1 METRKP
7 SISKSRRDTY
17 VREEGAPDD
26 SSGAPSHDAP
36 PSGGARRAG
45 LRSRRSQT
53 RGGVRPLRA
62 APGAGGP
69 PGYSAL
75 RPRKARPSRPKE
87 SRPARPAPSAM
98 APVPS
103 PVFGM
108 AFLPPGAG
116 ASGLSSLVLV
126 TVKPAL
132 ASPVTLEE

>member
-17 VREEGAPDD
+17 VREEGAPDE

-53 RGGVRPLRA
+53 RSGVRPLRA

-75 RPRKARPSRPKE
+75 RPRKARP
-87 SRPARPAPSAM
+87 APSAM

-108 AFLPPGAG
+108 AFLPPPGAG

-132 ASPVTLEE
+132 ASPVTSEE